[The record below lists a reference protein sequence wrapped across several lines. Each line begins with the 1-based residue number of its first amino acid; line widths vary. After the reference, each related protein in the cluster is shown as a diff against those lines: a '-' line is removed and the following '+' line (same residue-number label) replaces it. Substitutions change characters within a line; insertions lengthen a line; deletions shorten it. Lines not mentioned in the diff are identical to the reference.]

1 MNGNTFSVSRILRIL
16 GALILDAVMVIIF
29 VKKYFWFTLLA
40 PAESVLMMLVLIT
53 GLAVVDWVIIA
64 PPSHKKFGVGYAAA
78 ISVLLVLYAVSANIV
93 SILTI
98 WPCKLIWYVVWQLL
112 ILGVFILVIAVI
124 ASFGKRA
131 AQDIEA
137 GSAERALH
145 GNVTL
150 LLADMQNTL
159 AARAGDPAVAP
170 VADAFRALKERINA
184 STPFG
189 RIQDNPGAADLE
201 YRIMGNL
208 NFLQNELRAN
218 LTGENAARIQG
229 LMDETRRM
237 VINREAL
244 NIQ

>member
-137 GSAERALH
+137 GSAERALR

-150 LLADMQNTL
+150 LLADMQNN
-159 AARAGDPAVAP
+159 ACRACGRSCRRTGRRRVPRPERAYQRL
-170 VADAFRALKERINA
+170 DAIRAH
-184 STPFG
+184 SGQPG
-189 RIQDNPGAADLE
+189 RGGIWN
-201 YRIMGNL
+201 
-208 NFLQNELRAN
+208 
-218 LTGENAARIQG
+218 TG
-229 LMDETRRM
+229 LW
-237 VINREAL
+237 VI
-244 NIQ
+244 